1 MNDNQKAAGIL
12 RHYAGEL
19 YQGHTIGGRWPE
31 ESAHIEREHDEL
43 MALADRLSQERGE
56 AVARDAD
63 EAVREVMEQAQ
74 VFASTWA
81 TVGGRFDT
89 GHAMEDA
96 EEAKD
101 ELRRMVQSLA
111 TLAAEAHPTPDAG
124 RVAER
129 AVANA
134 LEAAVS
140 ALYLNDSSDFGSAL
154 WEVVTAL
161 DPAMAKLLEED
172 ERAAYQ
178 QAKTRAEIANKAAG
192 EA

>member
-1 MNDNQKAAGIL
+1 DAL
-12 RHYAGEL
+12 R
-19 YQGHTIGGRWPE
+19 
-31 ESAHIEREHDEL
+31 
-43 MALADRLSQERGE
+43 
-56 AVARDAD
+56 
-63 EAVREVMEQAQ
+63 
-74 VFASTWA
+74 
-81 TVGGRFDT
+81 
-89 GHAMEDA
+89 
-96 EEAKD
+96 
-101 ELRRMVQSLA
+101 A
-111 TLAAEAHPTPDAG
+111 TLPEPSGQDANDIVRAFNAADGKRLVAEAAALLSHPAPDAG

-134 LEAAVS
+134 LDAAVS